1 MILPNQILMDLLR
14 LKSEPPVV
22 NDIALGANVARTMI
36 VVDSRKRIQTNTRVT
51 ESIELLPAAPLK
63 VTRGS
68 NRIGVTSSLQVN
80 IGDLVAID
88 RIASTS
94 ATVNVTASSDGSTIT
109 MQGNFTGLLGE
120 ASMSLVSISGATT
133 FGLPSFVLE
142 QPQLVYYERGT
153 LRIDLPIKTRRTNPL
168 SFSLQIQVYNIGGIP
183 IDALMG
189 TFEVTGLSSTGFY
202 YTLPTPTSTITA
214 WSGSAEVAASASFDA
229 TGGGSAVTAS
239 LLYRIVP
246 GFQTPSSYEFQ
257 LDTIFSNVL
266 ALRLAS
272 SEFPYTMRVIDGTTN
287 SIGWQNA
294 LGSFTASVPV
304 ASYSRSTLLEA
315 VVKALNKV
323 DPNQVFH
330 LQDNGVEWTISC
342 FYSIQTNTDIS
353 EDTEVVLPNHSLTA
367 NSFVRI
373 NGVPFRVASVLDL
386 SKVHIELPEGID
398 PVGGGAPVR
407 IEYPML
413 VSTIQ
418 SALWGVL
425 GLPTPRIL
433 TTEIKNTGAVRA
445 APAYMSIR
453 LQQVGGTYT
462 GDVTLGRIRTCGQP
476 GDTMIDTF
484 VFNGLDPNGVDFDH
498 PIESLNSLR
507 VTIVDENDEEA
518 DLGMGDHS
526 FTLVVYHRDR
536 GPIGPRGPIG

>member
-1 MILPNQILMDLLR
+1 MDLLR

-22 NDIALGANVARTMI
+22 NDIALGANVARTTI

-51 ESIELLPAAPLK
+51 ESIELLLAAPLK

-109 MQGNFTGLLGE
+109 MQGNFTGLLAE
-120 ASMSLVSISGATT
+120 ASRSLVSISGGTN

-153 LRIDLPIKTRRTNPL
+153 LRIDLPIKSRRTNPL
-168 SFSLQIQVYNIGGIP
+168 SLTLQIQVYNIGGIP
-183 IDALMG
+183 IEALMG
-189 TFEVTGLSSTGFY
+189 TFEVTELSSTGFY
-202 YTLPTPTSTITA
+202 YTLPTPTTTITS

-272 SEFPYTMRVIDGTTN
+272 SEFPYTMRVMDNTTN

-304 ASYSRSTLLEA
+304 ASYTRSTLLEA
-315 VVKALNKV
+315 VIKALNKV
-323 DPNQVFH
+323 DSTNQVFH
-330 LQDNGVEWTISC
+330 LEDNGVEWIISC
-342 FYSIQTNTDIS
+342 FYSIQTNTDIK
-353 EDTEVVLPNHSLTA
+353 EDTEVVLPNHSLTPQ
-367 NSFVRI
+367 SFVRI
-373 NGVPFRVASVLDL
+373 NGIPLRVASVLDP
-386 SKVHIELPEGID
+386 SKVLIEV
-398 PVGGGAPVR
+398 PVGFDPAGPAGPAGGGTPVR

-413 VSTIQ
+413 VSTIP

-462 GDVTLGRIRTCGQP
+462 GDVTLGRIRTYGQP

-518 DLGMGDHS
+518 DLGIGDHS
-526 FTLVVYHRDR
+526 FTLVVYHRDK
-536 GPIGPRGPIG
+536 GPIG